1 MGAPLAARL
10 ARAGSEGDSNLHR
23 WRGQALGAQASL
35 LIYHPDATEAGRI
48 VARALAEIER
58 LEAIF
63 SLYREDSAL
72 VRLNRDGYLEVPPFD
87 LVDLLARAGRWSHLT
102 DGAFDV
108 TVQPLW
114 DLYRRHFS
122 QAGADPGA
130 PDAASLAKA
139 RALVDYQAL
148 EIDSERIA
156 FGRTGMAITANG
168 IAQGYI
174 CDRVAGL
181 LRSEGLDEVLI
192 DLGEIHALGPGPG
205 GRPWRIG
212 LADPRQPGS
221 TLGSVDLVDR
231 AVATSASMPARELP
245 FAHILDPQRGRPAE
259 WPLSASV
266 VARMAVDADALSTA
280 LVASSKSLDP
290 RADWSKMGIEAV
302 FTLDRSGKMV
312 SHPMPRA

>member
-1 MGAPLAARL
+1 M
-10 ARAGSEGDSNLHR
+10 
-23 WRGQALGAQASL
+23 
-35 LIYHPDATEAGRI
+35 
-48 VARALAEIER
+48 
-58 LEAIF
+58 
-63 SLYREDSAL
+63 
-72 VRLNRDGYLEVPPFD
+72 
-87 LVDLLARAGRWSHLT
+87 
-102 DGAFDV
+102 
-108 TVQPLW
+108 
-114 DLYRRHFS
+114 
-122 QAGADPGA
+122 
-130 PDAASLAKA
+130 
-139 RALVDYQAL
+139 
-148 EIDSERIA
+148 
-156 FGRTGMAITANG
+156 
-168 IAQGYI
+168 
-174 CDRVAGL
+174 AGL